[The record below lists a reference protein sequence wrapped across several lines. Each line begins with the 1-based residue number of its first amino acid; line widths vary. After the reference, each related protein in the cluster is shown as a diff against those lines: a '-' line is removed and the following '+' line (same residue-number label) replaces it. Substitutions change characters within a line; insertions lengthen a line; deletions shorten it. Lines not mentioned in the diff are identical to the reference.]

1 MPKWSSSYSVLFLN
15 SIVAL
20 LSASGCQGL
29 AKNEWA
35 SGSTKIS
42 VNGLWPSRI
51 LFNSSIMFDILPA
64 NSGSL
69 STNGLLVPKCYA
81 IFSSRPSTV
90 VKTPPK
96 VP

>member
-1 MPKWSSSYSVLFLN
+1 MPKWSFSYYVLFLN

-20 LSASGCQGL
+20 LSASGCQGF

-35 SGSTKIS
+35 SGSIKIS
-42 VNGLWPSRI
+42 LNGLSPSRI
-51 LFNSSIMFDILPA
+51 LFSSSKTFDIFPA

-69 STNGLLVPKCYA
+69 STNGLLEPKCYP
-81 IFSSRPSTV
+81 IFSSKPSTV